1 MRRTLSNFRLEY
13 PNYKEAFVTGVLT
26 INHLPLTVNHSNYTW
41 AKLFVD
47 QLASAGL
54 TTVSIAPGSRSTPLT
69 MAFYAHPAIEVHLHL
84 DERCAGFFALGM
96 AIASDTPVALV
107 CTSGTAVVNFLP
119 AITEA
124 KMSQIPLLI
133 LTADRPPEL
142 RHSGAN
148 QTIDQVK
155 IFGDQVLWS
164 VDAALPEA
172 TPPGVAMRNY
182 QALAHRAFAKAN
194 GLVKGPVH
202 LNFPF
207 RKPLEPNSDEWQVA
221 GGKLQV
227 ANKITH
233 HASRITQG
241 TINPTDVQISELVKM
256 INTYPN
262 GLIVCGPRTPEGD
275 FPQAVA
281 ALSRQIGYPI
291 VADPISGLRFGEWV
305 KDTAVISGYETFIQ
319 GDTSWPNPNV
329 ILRFGAVPISKWLN
343 SYLDKVSPK
352 HRIHI
357 RENGVWADDSQRTSY
372 FLQANET
379 AVCRAISQQCV
390 KRENDAWVTAVTQT
404 ESRTWHALQQAIL
417 QKYFDG
423 AVVAD
428 VVDLI
433 PEEATLFMG
442 NSSPIRHLDQYGR
455 SATKPI
461 FAYASRGASGI
472 DGNTSTALG
481 IHAVRKRPLV
491 AVLGDITFYHD
502 LNGLWQIKSPS
513 PQPSPFEG
521 EGANITIV
529 LLNNNGGSIFNRL
542 PIAQFEPPF
551 TDLFLTPPNLEFEP
565 VVRMY
570 GLDYQI
576 ATTREQFRQLFAD
589 SVQDKTPRVIEV
601 RTDNQE
607 DDTRRCEIN
616 KFVLEQLR
624 S

>member
-1 MRRTLSNFRLEY
+1 MPYFRFKH
-13 PNYKEAFVTGVLT
+13 PNNQKAFVAGELT
-26 INHLPLTVNHSNYTW
+26 INHLPLTINHSTYAW

-47 QLASAGL
+47 ELANAGL
-54 TTVSIAPGSRSTPLT
+54 TAVSIAPGSRSTPLT
-69 MAFYAHPAIEVHLHL
+69 MAFYAHPDIEVHLHL

-96 AIASDTPVALV
+96 AIASDNPVALV

-119 AITEA
+119 AIVEA
-124 KMSQIPLLI
+124 KMSQVPLLV

-172 TPPGVAMRNY
+172 PAPEVATRNL
-182 QALAHRAFAKAN
+182 QALAHRVFAKAN

-207 RKPLEPNSDEWQVA
+207 RKPLEPDSEEWQVA
-221 GGKLQV
+221 SCKEQV
-227 ANKITH
+227 EDSTH
-233 HASRITQG
+233 YALRTTRHASRIRQG
-241 TINPTDVQISELVKM
+241 TIHPATAQIAELTDI
-256 INTYPN
+256 INTHRN
-262 GLIVCGPRTPEGD
+262 GFIVCGPRSPEGE
-275 FPQAVA
+275 FAQAA
-281 ALSRQIGYPI
+281 AQLSRHIGYPI
-291 VADPISGLRFGEWV
+291 MADPISGLRFGAWV
-305 KDTAVISGYETFIQ
+305 ADTAVISGYETFMQ
-319 GDTSWPNPNV
+319 GDTGWPNPDV

-343 SYLDKVSPK
+343 GYLDKIEPE

-357 RENGVWADDSQRTSY
+357 RENGIWADDSHRTTL
-372 FLQANET
+372 FMQANET
-379 AVCRAISQQCV
+379 AVCNAISQQIV
-390 KRENDAWVTAVTQT
+390 PRKNDEWVAAINAT
-404 ESRTWHALQQAIL
+404 EARTWQALQQAIS
-417 QKYFDG
+417 QNYFDG

-428 VVDLI
+428 IIDLI

-461 FAYASRGASGI
+461 FTYASRGASGI

-502 LNGLWQIKSPS
+502 LNGLWQIK
-513 PQPSPFEG
+513 Q
-521 EGANITIV
+521 AQMRNLTIV

-542 PIAQFEPPF
+542 PIANFEPPF
-551 TDLFLTPPNLEFEP
+551 DELFLTPPNLGFEP
-565 VVRMY
+565 VIRMY
-570 GLDYQI
+570 GLAYQL
-576 ATTREQFRQLFAD
+576 AHNREQFREMFVRSIED
-589 SVQDKTPRVIEV
+589 STPCVIEV
-601 RTDNQE
+601 RTDNQQ
-607 DDTRRCEIN
+607 DDVTRREIN
-616 KFVLEQLR
+616 RIVLEALKD
-624 S
+624 